1 MLQILCSV
9 DPKLLKLTPH
19 DEYIYKA
26 FREEFPDLKVD
37 KLDEDQLKSPEA
49 KEVLFFKIQSDY
61 FHFPEWSWNLFSHNI
76 RVVQIKHIHGTA
88 TKYSQPRAIMWFCA
102 WHTCIWPGAV
112 TEEQLHGK
120 VTVMFVMENYKWV
133 LFKENFTMCNF
144 KVY

>member
-49 KEVLFFKIQSDY
+49 KEVLFF
-61 FHFPEWSWNLFSHNI
+61 
-76 RVVQIKHIHGTA
+76 
-88 TKYSQPRAIMWFCA
+88 
-102 WHTCIWPGAV
+102 
-112 TEEQLHGK
+112 
-120 VTVMFVMENYKWV
+120 
-133 LFKENFTMCNF
+133 
-144 KVY
+144 